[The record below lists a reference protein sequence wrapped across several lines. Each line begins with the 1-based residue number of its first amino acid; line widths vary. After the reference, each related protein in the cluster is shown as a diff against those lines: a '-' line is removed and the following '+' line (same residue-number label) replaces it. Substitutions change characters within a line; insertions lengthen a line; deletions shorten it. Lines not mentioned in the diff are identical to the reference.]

1 MKKIIV
7 LILSIILIVALI
19 YFFFFKNNNVNSI
32 SEEDIEK
39 KDFLKDKQA
48 VIYLSSTADQDMDGN
63 GISYAIFIDKNAKAH
78 GYKMNG
84 LELGGIGVSDN
95 KKEIVLESKDNIKF
109 IGDDFK
115 NFKMKYQHTG

>member
-1 MKKIIV
+1 MKKIII
-7 LILSIILIVALI
+7 LILSVILIAALI
-19 YFFFFKNNNVNSI
+19 YFFFFRNSTVNSI

-39 KDFLKDKQA
+39 KGFLKDKQA

-63 GISYAIFIDKNAKAH
+63 GISYAIFIDKNEKAH

-95 KKEIVLESKDNIKF
+95 KKRNRTRK
-109 IGDDFK
+109 
-115 NFKMKYQHTG
+115 

>member
-63 GISYAIFIDKNAKAH
+63 GIRRYSSI
-78 GYKMNG
+78 KMQKHM
-84 LELGGIGVSDN
+84 D
-95 KKEIVLESKDNIKF
+95 IK
-109 IGDDFK
+109 
-115 NFKMKYQHTG
+115 